1 MAARSLALG
10 DKLLTLGGYDE
21 AIRHYRMVLAFNPA
35 PSIRAKLL
43 ENMAYAYHTLGKHL
57 EAASNAKDALDIDT
71 DNVSA
76 WSTLGLSLQ
85 KLGEDGQAE
94 KCFREAVKIDPHD
107 GSLWLNLVK
116 FPQYN
121 TRATTRRQSP
131 RLGKRWSARAA
142 TIRQRPAT
150 QPNSQPRKHFVK
162 SNSWRK
168 RIPLCE
174 TEFPEFLEK
183 AVDRMLRPDGRHN
196 RPISAHFQGMASLR
210 VSATILVRRLERR
223 SRRLRAAPSGKARRN
238 ISSTC

>member
-57 EAASNAKDALDIDT
+57 EGASNAKDALDIDT

-94 KCFREAVKIDPHD
+94 KCFREAVKIDPND
-107 GSLWLNLVK
+107 GSLWLNLAK
-116 FPQYN
+116 FLQYKGN
-121 TRATTRRQSP
+121 Y
-131 RLGKRWSARAA
+131 K
-142 TIRQRPAT
+142 
-150 QPNSQPRKHFVK
+150 
-162 SNSWRK
+162 
-168 RIPLCE
+168 
-174 TEFPEFLEK
+174 K
-183 AVDRMLRPDGRHN
+183 A
-196 RPISAHFQGMASLR
+196 ISAARKAMECPGGDYSPETRDAAQLAASKALR
-210 VSATILVRRLERR
+210 EVEQLAQANPTLRDRI
-223 SRRLRAAPSGKARRN
+223 SRIFGKSG
-238 ISSTC
+238 